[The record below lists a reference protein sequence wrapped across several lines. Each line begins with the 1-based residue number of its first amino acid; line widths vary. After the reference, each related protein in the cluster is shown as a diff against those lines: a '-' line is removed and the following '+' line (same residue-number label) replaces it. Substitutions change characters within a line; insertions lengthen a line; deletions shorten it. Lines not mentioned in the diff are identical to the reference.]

1 MRNDTQLEAYSEVY
15 HLINSILAEGDD
27 ANSYTRLVSA
37 SASDVFFPWIARLL
51 LVMERLPLI
60 VEDITVVFANLCD
73 LYFTTV
79 FRICCGNGIS
89 ERILLGIDLPTKIIQ
104 KADTYL
110 PMSPTKPERSAV
122 NPPLFGFRR
131 RSSSSSMSGKNKSQI
146 PKVDLPRNLQADICA
161 PLWAEKSDLSFARKF
176 ILRSQD
182 TLKDIVLLDKVDN
195 WVQDPVDRSGPAS
208 QDDDDKIIVKAIHNL
223 EQRVGAAWS
232 CLGVAAILDATCSVA
247 RSKLMQSETGRKF
260 VGDLATIEHYTLAV
274 FRVLPQLVRVSS
286 RISSVRAI
294 LARRVVSEV
303 SIILEWNDATAVVNF
318 LLQT

>member
-1 MRNDTQLEAYSEVY
+1 
-15 HLINSILAEGDD
+15 
-27 ANSYTRLVSA
+27 
-37 SASDVFFPWIARLL
+37 
-51 LVMERLPLI
+51 
-60 VEDITVVFANLCD
+60 
-73 LYFTTV
+73 
-79 FRICCGNGIS
+79 
-89 ERILLGIDLPTKIIQ
+89 
-104 KADTYL
+104 
-110 PMSPTKPERSAV
+110 
-122 NPPLFGFRR
+122 
-131 RSSSSSMSGKNKSQI
+131 MSGKNKSQI

-232 CLGVAAILDATCSVA
+232 CLGVSAILDATCSVA